1 MTILVTGS
9 TGTIGS
15 NVIEILAA
23 KGADVRAL
31 VRNGKKPSFP
41 AGVKTVTGDM
51 TDLNSMRAALQGV
64 TTLFL
69 LNAVVPDELTQ
80 ALITLDLA
88 ADAGIQRIVYFSVF
102 NGALFSDVPHFTAK
116 YNVEKAIEDQGLPAT
131 ILRPAYFF
139 QNDATLQQ
147 AIMNYGSYPMPLGN
161 RGAAMVDARDIAE
174 VAAHELLRREQSPVP
189 LPRCVIDVVGP
200 DQITGPEAASI
211 WSEATG
217 KPVIYAGDDLNNF
230 EGMMLQF
237 APAVMARDMKMMFRG
252 FQKHGMIPGN
262 SSHDILTGVLGK
274 PLRNYRD
281 FVRETVQSWNAQAE

>member
-15 NVIEILAA
+15 HIIEILTA

-31 VRNGKKPSFP
+31 IRAGKKTDFP
-41 AGVKTVTGDM
+41 AGVQTVTGDM
-51 TDLNSMRAALQGV
+51 TDLESMREALKGV

-80 ALITLDLA
+80 ALTTLDLA

-102 NGALFSDVPHFTAK
+102 NGILFSDVPHFTAK
-116 YNVEKAIEDQGLPAT
+116 YNVEKAIEDRGLSAT

-139 QNDATLQQ
+139 QNELTLRE
-147 AIMNYGSYPMPLGN
+147 AIMQYGTYSQPLGN

-174 VAAHELLRREQSPVP
+174 VAALELLRREQSQVP
-189 LPRCVIDVVGP
+189 LPRCIIDVVGP
-200 DQITGPEAASI
+200 DLITGMEAATI

-217 KPVIYAGDDLNNF
+217 KDVIYAGDDLKKF
-230 EGMMLQF
+230 EEMMQQF
-237 APAVMARDMKMMFRG
+237 APAVLTRDIKMMFRG
-252 FQKHGMIPGN
+252 FQKYGMIPGE
-262 SSHDILTGVLGK
+262 SSRDILTGMLGR

-281 FVRETVQSWNAQAE
+281 FVRETVQSWNAQA